1 VRRRDTSLFLRWIS
15 LIFIF
20 AAVVLALI
28 QLVSYSRLRS
38 YYPEGMSIAGIP
50 VGGLDAQTAS
60 QRLLEVYTRPVEIH
74 YAGTV
79 IDLNPTVAGFEMD
92 IESMLAAADLQRTGS
107 GFWTGFWD
115 YLWNRQPTS
124 TAVPLLSQ
132 FSEDRLRAYLKDEI
146 ATRYDQPATPAQ
158 PVPGRPEF
166 QPGEPGQELDITRAI
181 PIIEDAL
188 RSPTNRVV
196 SLTFQR
202 TTATRPTLQNLRILL
217 QQIIEENNYDGTVG
231 VFMRDLQSG
240 DEMHFGYRAGQDLSV
255 DPTDIAFT
263 ASSTIKIPILV
274 SVYRQFG
281 PKLDE
286 ETAQLVLGMIQ
297 KSENPPSDALMQKL
311 DPERGPLFVTDT
323 METIGLQSTFLAGYF
338 YVGAPQLRV
347 YKTPANQRTDV
358 NTDPDSYSQT
368 TPIEIGMLLKDI
380 YDCSQNGGGTL
391 VAAFP
396 GKVTQQACQEMID
409 YLKTDNIGVLIQAGV
424 PEGTQVAHKHGWVSD
439 SAGIIQNVSDAAIVY
454 TPGGN
459 YILTIY
465 LYHPVQV
472 LFDSANALVAQMS
485 QAVYNYF
492 NLPAQ

>member
-1 VRRRDTSLFLRWIS
+1 
-15 LIFIF
+15 
-20 AAVVLALI
+20 
-28 QLVSYSRLRS
+28 
-38 YYPEGMSIAGIP
+38 
-50 VGGLDAQTAS
+50 
-60 QRLLEVYTRPVEIH
+60 
-74 YAGTV
+74 
-79 IDLNPTVAGFEMD
+79 
-92 IESMLAAADLQRTGS
+92 
-107 GFWTGFWD
+107 
-115 YLWNRQPTS
+115 
-124 TAVPLLSQ
+124 
-132 FSEDRLRAYLKDEI
+132 
-146 ATRYDQPATPAQ
+146 
-158 PVPGRPEF
+158 
-166 QPGEPGQELDITRAI
+166 
-181 PIIEDAL
+181 
-188 RSPTNRVV
+188 
-196 SLTFQR
+196 
-202 TTATRPTLQNLRILL
+202 
-217 QQIIEENNYDGTVG
+217 
-231 VFMRDLQSG
+231 
-240 DEMHFGYRAGQDLSV
+240 
-255 DPTDIAFT
+255 
-263 ASSTIKIPILV
+263 
-274 SVYRQFG
+274 
-281 PKLDE
+281 
-286 ETAQLVLGMIQ
+286 MIQ

-454 TPGGN
+454 TPGVN